1 MYFCVYEHYDENQP
15 NYYDKKEI
23 IECLVCLETKNAG
36 ELEPIKL
43 QEQSL
48 YFTKCKCDSYVH
60 KKCLKL
66 WVDKYK
72 ICPICRTNII
82 DKNFILIIS
91 KNYIPYGNYI
101 YIFIVSIDV
110 NVFKVLSVFFFV
122 CILLDIYLINERYII
137 SKYGINSN
145 NSYNNS
151 YNNNYNNYNNYYNNN
166 YNNISYHK
174 T

>member
-15 NYYDKKEI
+15 NYYEKKEI
-23 IECLVCLETKNAG
+23 IECLVCLETKNTS

-48 YFTKCKCDSYVH
+48 YFTKCKCDIYVH
-60 KKCLKL
+60 KKCLKM

-82 DKNFILIIS
+82 DKNFMLLIT
-91 KNYIPYGNYI
+91 KNYIPYGTYI
-101 YIFIVSIDV
+101 YLFITSIDV
-110 NVFKVLSVFFFV
+110 NVFKVLSVYLFLY
-122 CILLDIYLINERYII
+122 ILLDVYLINERYVI

-145 NSYNNS
+145 YD
-151 YNNNYNNYNNYYNNN
+151 NYNNYYNN
-166 YNNISYHK
+166 ISYYK